1 MTQAQATADVF
12 WMAFQAM
19 SRKEQTAFLEK
30 LSGQEQY
37 IEMLEDLRYGKI
49 IDQRKAEPRRSLE
62 SMLDLPQT
70 RT

>member
-1 MTQAQATADVF
+1 MF

-62 SMLDLPQT
+62 AILDQRKT
-70 RT
+70 HTKK